1 MQMDVQEK
9 IEKTKTAAMK
19 TKPSEATAAAS
30 FGAIILAGGYSSR
43 MKAFKP
49 LLPVGRS
56 TAIETLIAA
65 FRDAGIANIAVVSGH
80 NREKLLPVI
89 KRAGVDE
96 VYNANYDAGMFSS
109 IRAGLGYAKGAFTRV
124 QGFFLIPVD
133 CPLIGKAV
141 LERLMEAAEAGL
153 LGKGDAALDEAAGS
167 LASNGVFAFQ
177 PVNDALPAGGVKKV
191 VTKIAMGEEMGKP
204 VAAAMAVTAGSHEA
218 VNGVAVNDALPA
230 GGLKKAVTKS
240 AKTMKNFYVPVFE
253 GKKGHPLLIPVAYSE
268 EICSYDGPGG
278 LKAIT
283 DRYWDRMIR
292 VSVEDEGCLLD
303 MDTPAGYEEIL
314 DFQKSGGRR
323 ESLQELAAGRRIFLV
338 RHGQTRQHAE
348 KMFIGRYDVPLSEDA
363 RGQVEAM
370 AESLASVLADQAACR
385 DASSPCIPVADK
397 VVCSD
402 SLNCCIPAADGGA
415 SKHDHPA
422 ERSGG
427 AAIRGGVIYTSPLRR
442 AQQTAEIIWD
452 VLMQEA
458 THDRKFMSAA
468 PKIKQRNDD
477 EGENRCAW
485 EVRQVADLQ
494 EIALGDWDGKPIREI
509 KEQYPLEYERRG
521 ADIFAFKTGNRAE
534 NFYDVQ
540 YRVVKAL
547 RRILL
552 EDSSRDIILVT
563 HSTVIRA
570 LENNLKGLRVD
581 DPWEQLPKN
590 DFRVI
595 TL

>member
-1 MQMDVQEK
+1 MKMNMQE
-9 IEKTKTAAMK
+9 TRAADF
-19 TKPSEATAAAS
+19 

-65 FRDAGIANIAVVSGH
+65 FRDAGIANIVVVIGH

-89 KRAGVDE
+89 KRAGVAE
-96 VYNANYDAGMFSS
+96 VHNANYDAGMFSS
-109 IRAGLGYAKGAFTRV
+109 IRAGLGYAKDAFTQA
-124 QGFFLIPVD
+124 QGFFLTPVD
-133 CPLIGKAV
+133 CPLIGQAV
-141 LERLMEAAEAGL
+141 LERLMELAMIECGEVELAE
-153 LGKGDAALDEAAGS
+153 
-167 LASNGVFAFQ
+167 
-177 PVNDALPAGGVKKV
+177 
-191 VTKIAMGEEMGKP
+191 
-204 VAAAMAVTAGSHEA
+204 VAEPLES
-218 VNGVAVNDALPA
+218 NGVAVNDALPA
-230 GGLKKAVTKS
+230 GGLKKAATKS

-253 GKKGHPLLIPVAYSE
+253 GKKGHPLLIPAAYSE

-283 DRYWDRMIR
+283 DQYWDRMIR
-292 VSVEDEGCLLD
+292 VPVEDEGCLLD

-348 KMFIGRYDVPLSEDA
+348 KMFVGRYDVPLGEDA
-363 RGQVEAM
+363 CGQVEAM

-385 DASSPCIPVADK
+385 DDSSSCIPAADK

-402 SLNCCIPAADGGA
+402 SLNCCIPAADGEA

-422 ERSGG
+422 ERSGE

-442 AQQTAEIIWD
+442 AEQTAEIIWD

-458 THDRKFMSAA
+458 THDRKFASAA
-468 PKIKQRNDD
+468 PKIKQRND
-477 EGENRCAW
+477 GEEEKRCAW
-485 EVRQVADLQ
+485 EIRKITDLQ

-509 KEQYPLEYERRG
+509 RERYPLEYERRG

-540 YRVVKAL
+540 YRAVKAL

-581 DPWEQLPKN
+581 DPWEQLSKN

>member
-56 TAIETLIAA
+56 TAIETLITVL
-65 FRDAGIANIAVVSGH
+65 RDAGIANIAVVSGH

-109 IRAGLGYAKGAFTRV
+109 IRAGLGYAKDAFTRV

-141 LERLMEAAEAGL
+141 LERLMEAAVIECGETKLAGAVGAHEA
-153 LGKGDAALDEAAGS
+153 
-167 LASNGVFAFQ
+167 NGVSAFQ
-177 PVNDALPAGGVKKV
+177 PVNDALPAGGVKKA
-191 VTKIAMGEEMGKP
+191 TAEIAMGEEMGKP
-204 VAAAMAVTAGSHEA
+204 VAAAMAVTAGSHEV
-218 VNGVAVNDALPA
+218 VNGVAMNDALPA
-230 GGLKKAVTKS
+230 GGLKKAVTKI
-240 AKTMKNFYVPVFE
+240 AEPMKNFYVPVFE
-253 GKKGHPLLIPVAYSE
+253 GKKGHPLLIPAAYSE

-292 VSVEDEGCLLD
+292 VPVEDEGCLLD
-303 MDTPAGYEEIL
+303 MDTPEGYEEIL

-370 AESLASVLADQAACR
+370 AESLAGVLLDKAVCR
-385 DASSPCIPVADK
+385 DVSSPCIPAADK

-402 SLNCCIPAADGGA
+402 SLNCYILAADDEA

-442 AQQTAEIIWD
+442 AQQTAEIIRD

-458 THDRKFMSAA
+458 THDRKFTSAA

-485 EVRQVADLQ
+485 EVWQVADLQ

-521 ADIFAFKTGNRAE
+521 DDIFAFKTGNRAE

-540 YRVVKAL
+540 YRAVKAL

-552 EDSSRDIILVT
+552 ENPSCDIILVT

-595 TL
+595 AL